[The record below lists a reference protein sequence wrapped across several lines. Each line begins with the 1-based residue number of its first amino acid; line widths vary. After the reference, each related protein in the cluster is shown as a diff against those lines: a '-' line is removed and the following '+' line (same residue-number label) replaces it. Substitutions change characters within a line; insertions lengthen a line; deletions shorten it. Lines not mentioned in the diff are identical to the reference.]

1 MKKKTAACFLAAL
14 FLLAAATPAMAET
27 YTGGSG
33 WAVVFTADNKMEST
47 FTTGDLTDAV
57 YGMQPGDTI
66 LLSLELE
73 NRNGATTDWYMT
85 NQVLQSLEDKNAN
98 ARGGAYTYRLA
109 YTAPDGQ
116 TVTTLYDSDTVGGEA
131 ENSAPGI
138 GLGLH
143 EATSALKD
151 YFYLDTLKKEE
162 GGSIAL
168 EVALDGETQNND
180 YQDTLADLQMNF
192 AVELRPSSPSGG
204 GGGGNPSPI
213 DLLRSNVVRMSGV
226 QTGDMTRP
234 LVYAGIM
241 TVSGLLLLALAV
253 WFFRENRRRLRE
265 EEA

>member
-1 MKKKTAACFLAAL
+1 M
-14 FLLAAATPAMAET
+14 
-27 YTGGSG
+27 
-33 WAVVFTADNKMEST
+33 
-47 FTTGDLTDAV
+47 
-57 YGMQPGDTI
+57 
-66 LLSLELE
+66 
-73 NRNGATTDWYMT
+73 
-85 NQVLQSLEDKNAN
+85 
-98 ARGGAYTYRLA
+98 
-109 YTAPDGQ
+109 
-116 TVTTLYDSDTVGGEA
+116 
-131 ENSAPGI
+131 
-138 GLGLH
+138 
-143 EATSALKD
+143 
-151 YFYLDTLKKEE
+151 
-162 GGSIAL
+162 
-168 EVALDGETQNND
+168 ALDGETQNND

>member
-1 MKKKTAACFLAAL
+1 MKKKTVACFLAAL

-151 YFYLDTLKKEE
+151 YFYLDTLAQGQK
-162 GGSIAL
+162 AVVTL
-168 EVALDGETQNND
+168 EIGLDGETQDNG
-180 YQDTLADLQMNF
+180 YQNTLADLQMNF
-192 AVELRPSSPSGG
+192 AVELRTERDTPNTPPGDTPEDTPK
-204 GGGGNPSPI
+204 NPPEAGKGS
-213 DLLRSNVVRMSGV
+213 VVK
-226 QTGDMTRP
+226 TGDESQPVIWIVLMLISGILLVAVSVYSWKTRRK
-234 LVYAGIM
+234 G
-241 TVSGLLLLALAV
+241 
-253 WFFRENRRRLRE
+253 ED
-265 EEA
+265 

>member
-1 MKKKTAACFLAAL
+1 MIA
-14 FLLAAATPAMAET
+14 
-27 YTGGSG
+27 
-33 WAVVFTADNKMEST
+33 
-47 FTTGDLTDAV
+47 
-57 YGMQPGDTI
+57 GMQPGDRVI
-66 LLSLELE
+66 FSLGLSNE
-73 NRNGATTDWYMT
+73 NAAETDWYMT
-85 NQVLQSLEDKNAN
+85 NKVLYSLEDRSAN
-98 ARGGAYTYRLA
+98 GATSGGGYTYRLV
-109 YTAPDGQ
+109 YTDHTGAE
-116 TVTTLYDSDTVGGEA
+116 TVLFDNDTVGGETV
-131 ENSAPGI
+131 SAAGT
-138 GLGLH
+138 GLH
-143 EATSALKD
+143 EATNALQD